1 MEIQFGPSDKGF
13 YISFDSSEKPQKN
26 PRCSQVSVRPLK
38 VRRRRV
44 GIPGKFG
51 VLKVHIAEVILEEIT
66 NGAETKGC
74 TSCANQNDS
83 MIHFTLL
90 LKLGKRLFCRG
101 SSITKTEA
109 VFKKRVILYIAR
121 VKRQLRDG
129 TRP

>member
-1 MEIQFGPSDKGF
+1 MAFDGFENLQKGPRST
-13 YISFDSSEKPQKN
+13 
-26 PRCSQVSVRPLK
+26 QVSVPPLK
-38 VRRRRV
+38 VGRGRV
-44 GIPGKFG
+44 GIPGNFR

-66 NGAETKGC
+66 NGAETKGR